1 MTETITTE
9 KRRVGRPKG
18 TPRTG
23 GRKPGTPNRT
33 SMVTRNFIV
42 KNGAPVRVLCQI
54 AAGRK
59 MTAAASPG
67 SEKRESAYPTLDQR
81 LRAAE
86 ILARKIV
93 PDMKSVEASGPDG
106 GDLIIRVVRFGND
119 AS

>member
-1 MTETITTE
+1 MTETSTQP
-9 KRRVGRPKG
+9 KRVGRPPG
-18 TPRTG
+18 QPRTG
-23 GRKPGTPNRT
+23 GRQRGTPNRT